1 MKLAIRTALL
11 TILVL
16 ASAASR
22 VGAGGSPATPP
33 KPPAPAAPP
42 EAPAP
47 PAPPRSREIVVD
59 GDRVSVWDDD
69 GDGDFD
75 VEAPDAPEGPAMIRI
90 RRHEGDG
97 YLGFLPIWMTPE
109 LRQHFGAP
117 KDAGVLVGKVEA
129 DSPAARAGLEVGDIV
144 TAIGGERVKSTS
156 TLVREVRR
164 SKEGET
170 LQLEIVRSRATKT
183 LPITVGKRPAEELRI
198 GDLSPMYRMH
208 GMERGH
214 PRSFVAP
221 LPPDFAGLDER
232 MEELEKRLKELEKRL
247 PSK

>member
-1 MKLAIRTALL
+1 MKLAIRTALFTTL
-11 TILVL
+11 LL
-16 ASAASR
+16 ASTASR
-22 VGAGGSPATPP
+22 MGAGANPATPP
-33 KPPAPAAPP
+33 NPPAPPAAP

-59 GDRVSVWDDD
+59 GDRVTVWGDD
-69 GDGDFD
+69 GEFD
-75 VEAPDAPEGPAMIRI
+75 VDAPEAEEGPATIHV
-90 RRHEGDG
+90 RRREGDG

-117 KDAGVLVGKVEA
+117 RDAGVLVGKVEA
-129 DSPAARAGLEVGDIV
+129 DSPAAKAGLEVGDIV
-144 TAIGGERVKSTS
+144 TAVGGDRVKSTS
-156 TLVREVRR
+156 ELVRDVRR
-164 SKEGET
+164 SKAGET

-198 GDLSPMYRMH
+198 GDLAPMRRFH
-208 GMERGH
+208 GMERGI
-214 PRSFVAP
+214 PPALVAP
-221 LPPDFAGLDER
+221 MPPDFQGLDER